1 VIQLDHQQRSLA
13 SKDDAAAAQAKVY
26 GVNNAAGRWRVRA
39 QVQDTNESTVAKGTR
54 LRKATLCF
62 LSLIFFLITVSFNS
76 CCTLGMLCNMHYSSL
91 QTCIAV

>member
-54 LRKATLCF
+54 LRKATCF